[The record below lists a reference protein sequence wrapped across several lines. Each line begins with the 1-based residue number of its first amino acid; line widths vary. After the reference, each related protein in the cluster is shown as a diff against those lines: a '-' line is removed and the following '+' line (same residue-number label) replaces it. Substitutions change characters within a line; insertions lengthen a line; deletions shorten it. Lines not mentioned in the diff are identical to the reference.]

1 MLHPLTPE
9 AAAAEAGLRYVSDAR
24 PGIQRRR
31 QGTGWAYR
39 SPDGAHIRD
48 AALLARIRGLV
59 IPPAWTNVWIC
70 PQATGHIQATGRDA
84 RGRKQY
90 IYHPEFRA
98 LRESGKYDQLP
109 AFARLLPAIRTRV
122 AADMA
127 RSGLPRD
134 KVLATIVHLLETTLI
149 RIGNADYA
157 AQNGSHGL
165 TTLHRRHVKIERGM
179 LRFRFTG
186 KSGKSWDLALQ
197 DRRVANVI
205 RACQDLPGQEVFRYR
220 DDDGSVQSV
229 SSNDVNAY
237 LREISGADVTAKDFR
252 TWAGTVLAALTLQ
265 AFGAPASQRAANRN
279 LRAALVQVAAKL
291 GNTVAICRKC
301 YIHPVVIE
309 RYLAGS
315 HRLVITT
322 RRSDAAELR
331 PEELAVLRHLVWK
344 QREKSRQKQNQ
355 KATKSSN
362 RIVTDKQLKR
372 NGTPLSSQRFV
383 PGRSIVTAPRPAA

>member
-9 AAAAEAGLRYVSDAR
+9 AAAAEAGLRYVSDAK

-31 QGTGWAYR
+31 QGTGFAYR
-39 SPDGAHIRD
+39 LPDGTNVRD

-70 PQATGHIQATGRDA
+70 PSAAGHIQATGRDA

-90 IYHPEFRA
+90 IYHPEFRS

-109 AFARLLPAIRTRV
+109 AFARLLPGIRARV

-127 RSGLPRD
+127 RPGLPRD

-157 AQNGSHGL
+157 VQNGSHGL
-165 TTLHRRHVKIERGM
+165 TTLHRKHVQIERGI

-186 KSGKSWDLALQ
+186 KSGKTWDLALQ
-197 DRRVANVI
+197 DRRVVNVI
-205 RACQDLPGQEVFRYR
+205 RACQELPGQEVFRYR
-220 DDDGSVQSV
+220 DDDGGVQSV

-237 LREISGADVTAKDFR
+237 LREISGAEVTAKDFR

-265 AFGAPASQRAANRN
+265 AFGAPPSQRAANKN

-315 HRLVITT
+315 HRLVITAS
-322 RRSDAAELR
+322 RSDAADLR
-331 PEELAVLRHLVWK
+331 PEELAVLRHLGWK
-344 QREKSRQKQNQ
+344 PR
-355 KATKSSN
+355 KSSQ
-362 RIVTDKQLKR
+362 RIVSKVTAAKQLKR
-372 NGTPLSSQRFV
+372 NGTTLPSQRFV
-383 PGRSIVTAPRPAA
+383 SGRSIVAAPRPAA

>member
-1 MLHPLTPE
+1 MLTPLTPQD
-9 AAAAEAGLRYVSDAR
+9 AAAEAGLRYVSDAK

-31 QGTGWAYR
+31 QGKGFAYR
-39 SPDGAHIRD
+39 LPDGSAIRD
-48 AALLARIRGLV
+48 AALLARIRSLV
-59 IPPAWTNVWIC
+59 IPPAWTQVWIC
-70 PQATGHIQATGRDA
+70 PFATGHIQATGRDA

-109 AFARLLPAIRTRV
+109 AFARLLPAIRARV
-122 AADMA
+122 ATDMA
-127 RSGLPRD
+127 RPGLPRD

-157 AQNGSHGL
+157 VQNGSHGL
-165 TTLHRRHVKIERGM
+165 TTLHRRHVKIERGV

-197 DRRVANVI
+197 DRRVINVI
-205 RACQDLPGQEVFRYR
+205 RACQELPGQEVFRYR

-229 SSNDVNAY
+229 SSADVNAY
-237 LREISGADVTAKDFR
+237 LRDISGAEVTAKDFR

-265 AFGAPASQRAANRN
+265 AFGAPASRRAANKN

-301 YIHPVVIE
+301 YIHPVVID

-322 RRSDAAELR
+322 PRSDAAALR

-344 QREKSRQKQNQ
+344 PRKLSRG
-355 KATKSSN
+355 S
-362 RIVTDKQLKR
+362 VMDKQSNR

-383 PGRSIVTAPRPAA
+383 SGRSYNAAPRPAA